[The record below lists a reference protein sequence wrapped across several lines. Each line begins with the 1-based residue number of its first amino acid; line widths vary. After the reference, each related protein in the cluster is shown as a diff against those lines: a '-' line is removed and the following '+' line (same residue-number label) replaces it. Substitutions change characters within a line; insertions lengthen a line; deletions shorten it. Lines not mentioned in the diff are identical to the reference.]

1 MRSVYFI
8 LLALLMTMLL
18 QAKQR
23 QLLIEIESLPD
34 NTPDDAQIYLAGNFN
49 NWNPADPAFLLH
61 KTADS
66 YQIKIQIGAFE
77 NLEYKFTRGSW
88 ATVEKAGNGAE
99 IANRSWQVSDNDSVL
114 AVTITNWRDF
124 VAEPAKGPHTLTGQ
138 VIAHENFY
146 MPQLERY
153 RTIRLYLPP
162 DYDNSEERYPVLYMH
177 DGQNL
182 FNTSTSFAGEWKV
195 DETLE
200 QLYHQHIMN
209 GVIVVGI
216 DNHPTKRL
224 DEYSPW
230 YNEEYKS
237 GGEGEKYVEF
247 LVETLKPWIDS
258 HYRTKVEAEHTGIAG
273 SSMGGLISLYAGS
286 RYPQVFSRLGI
297 FSPAFWFAKEE
308 LLEYLIKYP
317 LLKNSRV
324 YIDVGTAEGNNP
336 QHRAAYLNDAKE
348 FYTFLSKSGQSEEN
362 IKLIIAE
369 GAGHNE
375 HAWAKRFPD
384 ATLWMW
390 KSIE

>member
-1 MRSVYFI
+1 MRSVYFL
-8 LLALLMTMLL
+8 LLAFMMTMLL
-18 QAKQR
+18 HAKQR
-23 QLLIEIESLPD
+23 ELTIEIESLPD
-34 NTPDDAQIYLAGNFN
+34 NTPDNAQIYLAGNFN
-49 NWNPADPAFLLH
+49 NWNPADPAYLLY
-61 KTADS
+61 KTAGS
-66 YQIKIQIGAFE
+66 YQIKIEIGAME
-77 NLEYKFTRGSW
+77 RLEYKFTRGSW
-88 ATVEKAGNGAE
+88 ATVEKAVNGAE
-99 IANRSWQVSDNDSVL
+99 ITNRIWQKSDNDSII
-114 AVTITNWRDF
+114 TIIIANWRDF
-124 VAEPAKGPHTLTGQ
+124 VSEPAKGQHSLTGQ
-138 VIAHENFY
+138 VITQEDFY
-146 MPQLERY
+146 IPQLERK

-182 FNTSTSFAGEWKV
+182 FDNSTSFAGEWQV

-200 QLYHQHIMN
+200 RLYHQHIMN

-237 GGEGEKYVEF
+237 GGEGAKYVEF
-247 LVETLKPWIDS
+247 IVETLKPWIDS

-297 FSPAFWFAKEE
+297 FSPAFWFAKDE

-317 LLKNSRV
+317 LLKSNRV
-324 YIDVGTAEGNNP
+324 YIDVGTAEGNTP
-336 QHRAAYLNDAKE
+336 KQRAAYLNDAKDI
-348 FYTFLSKSGQSEEN
+348 YKFLGKSGMPEN
-362 IKLIIAE
+362 NIRMDIAE

-375 HAWAKRFPD
+375 TAWAKRFPD
-384 ATLWMW
+384 AIRWLWE
-390 KSIE
+390 SF